1 MRKNSGTTDANGF
14 IAVKGKLYEERS
26 RAALERVKSVLPDF
40 RFGEQ
45 VKLAELDRFL
55 RIKYKAERADWKDID
70 KCTRTKVKRY
80 NRFCKDVFCVSEA
93 HVTNEEYRVAYIVKR
108 ENCVRPSTDKD
119 DFYYDMFVIVGSEYG
134 ERLSSYYIG
143 GYSEGFADEMFV
155 LCGNK

>member
-1 MRKNSGTTDANGF
+1 MKKNQRGSIDDDCIVVG
-14 IAVKGKLYEERS
+14 GKLSAERS
-26 RAALERVKSVLPDF
+26 RAALERVKSVLPYF